1 MAILID
7 LRHLGRPKVIASY
20 LLEGPEPALVDCGP
34 ATCVDALEA
43 GLARAGLALTDVR
56 HVVLTHIHPDHAGAA
71 GTLVRRHPGLQVH
84 VSEVGA
90 PHLVDPTRL
99 ERSARR
105 LYGDDFD
112 RLWGELAP
120 VPEENVHAIGDRV
133 LDLEAFPAP
142 GHAPHHVAF
151 LAPGGSCYAGDAACA
166 RIHPARYVAPA
177 LPPPNVDL
185 EAWAR
190 TLDEIERRRPAR
202 LCLAHFGVFEDP
214 EEHIAETRDGLA
226 RWAEWVRA
234 GAMEDEFVAAVEA
247 EIPAGLDPVTAE
259 AYRQAAPP
267 WQSFL
272 GLRRYWDK
280 KIEREGGQQ
289 WRTS

>member
-1 MAILID
+1 MATLID
-7 LRHLGRPKVIASY
+7 LRHLGRTKVIASY
-20 LLEGPEPALVDCGP
+20 LVEGPEPALVDCGP
-34 ATCVDALEA
+34 ATCVAALEA
-43 GLARAGLALTDVR
+43 GLARSGLALTDVR
-56 HVVLTHIHPDHAGAA
+56 HVLLTHIHPDHAGAA

-84 VSEVGA
+84 VSAVGA

-99 ERSARR
+99 KRSARR

-120 VPEENVHAIGDRV
+120 VPAENIHAIGDRV

-151 LAPGGSCYAGDAACA
+151 LAPGGSCYTGDAACV
-166 RIHPARYVAPA
+166 RIHPAAYVAPA

-185 EAWAR
+185 GAWKQ
-190 TLDEIERRRPAR
+190 TLEEIERRRPAR

-214 EEHIAETRDGLA
+214 LEHIARTREGLA

-234 GAMEDEFVAAVEA
+234 GATEEEFVAAVEA

-259 AYRQAAPP
+259 AYRQAAPA
-267 WQSFL
+267 WQSYL

-280 KIEREGGQQ
+280 KTEREGGQQ
-289 WRTS
+289 WRMS